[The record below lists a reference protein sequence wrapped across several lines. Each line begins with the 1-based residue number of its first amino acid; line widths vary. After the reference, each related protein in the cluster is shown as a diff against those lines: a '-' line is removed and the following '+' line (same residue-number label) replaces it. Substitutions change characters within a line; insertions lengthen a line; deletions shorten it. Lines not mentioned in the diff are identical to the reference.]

1 METVVVRIAAKP
13 GHEDK
18 VEEFYTSQQA
28 EYEAA
33 EGFVSRTILRA
44 RTGAMLESLRAR
56 MTPEQMAKHPAPEVD
71 GEQGTEFLLIERWE
85 SADARMK
92 FTMSRSKER
101 DKDLFPHLLP
111 QHASEYYD
119 DVTGAA

>member
-1 METVVVRIAAKP
+1 METVVVRIAAKA
-13 GHEDK
+13 GREDK
-18 VEEFYTSQQA
+18 VEQFYLGQQA

-33 EGFVSRTILRA
+33 EGFISRTILKA
-44 RTGAMLESLRAR
+44 RTGTMLESIMSR
-56 MTPEQMAKHPAPEVD
+56 MTPEQIAKHPAPEPE

-85 SADARMK
+85 SIDSRMS

-101 DKDLFPHLLP
+101 DKELFPYLLP

-119 DVTGAA
+119 EVTG

>member
-1 METVVVRIAAKP
+1 METVVVRINTKA
-13 GHEDK
+13 GMEDK
-18 VEEFYTSQQA
+18 VEQFYLGQQA

-33 EGFVSRTILRA
+33 EGFISRTILQA
-44 RTGAMLESLRAR
+44 RTGTMLESIMSR
-56 MTPEQMAKHPAPEVD
+56 MTAEQIAKHPAPEPE

-85 SADARMK
+85 SIDSRMT

-101 DKDLFPHLLP
+101 DKELFPYLLP

-119 DVTGAA
+119 EITG

>member
-1 METVVVRIAAKP
+1 METVVVRIAART
-13 GHEDK
+13 GMEDK
-18 VEEFYTSQQA
+18 VEQFYLSQQA

-44 RTGAMLESLRAR
+44 RTGAMMETILAR
-56 MTPEQMAKHPAPEVD
+56 LTPEQIAKHPAPEPE
-71 GEQGTEFLLIERWE
+71 GEQGTEFLLIEQWE
-85 SADARMK
+85 SIESRTN

-101 DKDLFPHLLP
+101 DKDLFPYLLP

-119 DVTGAA
+119 EVTG